1 MQRMMVSAVF
11 LALAGCGTPQQQCIN
26 SVTRNLQIVD
36 ELIYKTQ
43 ANLAR
48 GFAYENATI
57 STPQLVDCTDRPT
70 ADNPDPPRQ
79 SCWDEV
85 TQTISRPV
93 AIDLDAEAAKLASL
107 QRKRTQLATASG
119 PSVLACQQQYPEAAR

>member
-1 MQRMMVSAVF
+1 MQRMMVSAAF
-11 LALAGCGTPQQQCIN
+11 LALVGCGTPQQQCIN

-36 ELIYKTQ
+36 DLIYKTQ

-48 GFAYENATI
+48 GFAYENVTI
-57 STPQLVDCTDRPT
+57 STPRLVDCTNKAT
-70 ADNPDPPRQ
+70 ADNPDPQRQ
-79 SCWDEV
+79 SCWDQV

-107 QRKRTQLATASG
+107 QRKRPQLAVASG
-119 PSVLACQQQYPEAAR
+119 PSIVACQQQYPETIR